1 MRKMKNKS
9 YGTVVNV
16 KELFIT
22 SNFWEYFIT
31 DDAFSDDIVCAVVR
45 GFETEMGDV
54 SLSEIK
60 PHTMAHTR
68 DLSEVMPAPGWEW
81 VD

>member
-1 MRKMKNKS
+1 MRQMKNVNT
-9 YGTVVNV
+9 GTVVNI

-22 SNFWEYFIT
+22 NNFWEYFVT
-31 DDAFSDDIVCAVVR
+31 DNQFSDDIVCAVVR

-60 PHTMAHTR
+60 PYTMCHTK

-81 VD
+81 V